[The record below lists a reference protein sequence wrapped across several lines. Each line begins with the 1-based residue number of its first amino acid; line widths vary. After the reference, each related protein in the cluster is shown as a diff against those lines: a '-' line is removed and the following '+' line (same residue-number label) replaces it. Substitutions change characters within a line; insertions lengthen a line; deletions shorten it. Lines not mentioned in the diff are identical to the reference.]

1 MPFYKIA
8 EMQQNPS
15 TANPEQFVQTAVGE
29 FMKAGIVT
37 KPDEEGPPLHMH
49 PNEEQFTLVLEGK
62 LHFVLGDE
70 ERICERGDLIHIP
83 RFTNHRSR
91 AIGGPAIFF
100 TVKSPA
106 GDGDLDQDYNRAEGA
121 EEAERAPHEH
131 DRPGEAERKS
141 AGAKLVELFRD
152 EVELRRKISK
162 DECENGVAIGHVNS
176 RASE

>member
-8 EMQQNPS
+8 EMQQNPQ
-15 TANPEQFVQTAVGE
+15 TANPQQFAKTAVGE

-91 AIGGPAIFF
+91 AIGGTATFF
-100 TVKSPA
+100 TVKRTA
-106 GDGDLDQDYNRAEGA
+106 GVGDLDQEYKRAEGA
-121 EEAERAPHEH
+121 EETQKRFEET
-131 DRPGEAERKS
+131 KKK
-141 AGAKLVELFRD
+141 KL
-152 EVELRRKISK
+152 
-162 DECENGVAIGHVNS
+162 
-176 RASE
+176 

>member
-8 EMQQNPS
+8 ELQENPS
-15 TANPEQFVQTAVGE
+15 MVNPEMFVKTTVGE

-37 KPDEEGPPLHMH
+37 KPEGEGPPLHMH

-91 AIGGPAIFF
+91 SIGGSAVFF

-106 GDGDLDQDYNRAEGA
+106 GDGNLDQDYNRAEGA
-121 EEAERAPHEH
+121 EDAERRYE
-131 DRPGEAERKS
+131 EAKR
-141 AGAKLVELFRD
+141 
-152 EVELRRKISK
+152 
-162 DECENGVAIGHVNS
+162 ENS
-176 RASE
+176 